1 MDQSD
6 PKAVLEIE
14 LKRFNQLES
23 KIEKLI
29 DHISALKKERDSALK
44 QRAEIEVVLRRRE
57 AEIAQLKDNL
67 NNAEKRA
74 IDPQKTE
81 AIKNK
86 ISNLIEK
93 LDEFE

>member
-14 LKRFNQLES
+14 LNKFNVLES

-29 DHISALKKERDSALK
+29 KHIGVLKEERDQAVK
-44 QRAEIEVVLRRRE
+44 QKTEIELVLRRRE
-57 AEIAQLKDNL
+57 TEISQLKDQL
-67 NNAEKRA
+67 GNAEARA

-81 AIKNK
+81 AIKSK

-93 LDEFE
+93 LEEFE